1 MLGRRIVYGVA
12 LLAALALQ
20 PIYNG
25 YLAQFLLICV
35 VALPLLSILLSLRGV
50 LGLRLGLTPS
60 SPQLTQG
67 EEGHWQVT
75 VASDH
80 PLPISR
86 VILTLSFQNVLTG
99 QNTRQRI
106 CLGGLSGGVVH
117 TLPMDLEHCGLLI
130 CQLHR
135 VKALDFLGLFAFPVS
150 VPNPAHALVLPAPV
164 PTESL
169 PELPQVPSITP
180 SPAGTPSM
188 EDYELREYR
197 PGDPLRTI
205 HWKLSSKHSSLVVR
219 EPVKG
224 GLRQAALTFDL
235 FGDGERLDQVL
246 GRVWSTS
253 AALLR
258 RDTPHHLLWLD
269 PNHGQQERA
278 VATQAQLMAAMA
290 AILSRPAPPLPSPA
304 HLDLSHLPHLPHLH
318 ITPGEED
325 TP

>member
-1 MLGRRIVYGVA
+1 MVGRCIVYGLA
-12 LLAALALQ
+12 LLATLALQ
-20 PIYNG
+20 PFYDG

-35 VALPLLSILLSLRGV
+35 VALPLLSLLLSLRGV
-50 LGLRLGLTPS
+50 LGLRLSLSPS
-60 SPQLTQG
+60 APQLTQG

-75 VASDH
+75 VTSDH
-80 PLPISR
+80 SLPISR
-86 VILTLSFQNVLTG
+86 LVLTLSFQNVLTG

-106 CLGGLSGGVVH
+106 SLNGLSGGVMRS
-117 TLPMDLEHCGLLI
+117 LPMDVGHCGLLI

-135 VKALDFLGLFAFPVS
+135 AKALDFLGLFAFPVS
-150 VPNPAHALVLPAPV
+150 VPDPAHALVLPAPV
-164 PTESL
+164 PMESL
-169 PELPQVPSITP
+169 PDLPQAPSSTP
-180 SPAGTPSM
+180 SQAGTPSM

-205 HWKLSSKHSSLVVR
+205 HWKLSSKHNSLVVR
-219 EPVKG
+219 ESVKG
-224 GLRQAALTFDL
+224 GLRQAALTFDF

-246 GRVWSTS
+246 GRVWATS

-278 VATQAQLMAAMA
+278 VATQAQLTAAMA
-290 AILSRPAPPLPSPA
+290 AILSRPAPRLPSSA
-304 HLDLSHLPHLPHLH
+304 HLDLSHLSHVPHVH

-325 TP
+325 AP